1 MGNIYTVNYI
11 KPSSF
16 LKDARLKQQNSEGE
30 IVTDTRY
37 VKPSIPKATRGY
49 VPHISYKTG
58 KFLINLDQAE
68 LNGLVKEIGLYD
80 NNDQLIETAPL
91 GNPNAPFWKHP
102 ALRVNLDGSG
112 STFNEDNPMDKFW
125 LKCFE
130 KDPRFKFKGEGVAP
144 SIAARVEYNVTKVTD
159 QQLEDK
165 EQTDETFK
173 AMKLLVAIEDDYEK
187 SVQILRA
194 MGTDVRTPNPSLV
207 KNALTRKITEYKDQY
222 VMGTSERN
230 IEMFIRMAG
239 ATSAQ
244 LAIQDIISTARRKHI
259 IQKDSSNHFI
269 YGEIRMGTS
278 LKQLET
284 FLNDTKNIEI
294 LNEINTKIKD

>member
-1 MGNIYTVNYI
+1 
-11 KPSSF
+11 
-16 LKDARLKQQNSEGE
+16 
-30 IVTDTRY
+30 
-37 VKPSIPKATRGY
+37 
-49 VPHISYKTG
+49 
-58 KFLINLDQAE
+58 
-68 LNGLVKEIGLYD
+68 
-80 NNDQLIETAPL
+80 
-91 GNPNAPFWKHP
+91 
-102 ALRVNLDGSG
+102 
-112 STFNEDNPMDKFW
+112 
-125 LKCFE
+125 
-130 KDPRFKFKGEGVAP
+130 
-144 SIAARVEYNVTKVTD
+144 
-159 QQLEDK
+159 
-165 EQTDETFK
+165 
-173 AMKLLVAIEDDYEK
+173 MKLLVAIEDDYEK

-239 ATSAQ
+239 ATSSQ